1 MAAHTELTV
10 SSADSW
16 GNSCCLV
23 PGVAPV
29 PVFGSAGRSFQRTR
43 QRRDHKRFLRPSPEA
58 AHPPGQQLSPDC
70 VPGAPARQLSI
81 LLSILFPAGPCTSPA
96 AAAAALSEPR
106 APRSTLSL
114 PSPHPLPPP
123 SAPTR
128 REGGSGSWNSPV
140 EITDSSVFT
149 R

>member
-23 PGVAPV
+23 LGVAPV
-29 PVFGSAGRSFQRTR
+29 PVFGSAGRSFQRTQ
-43 QRRDHKRFLRPSPEA
+43 QRRDHKRLLPPSPEP
-58 AHPPGQQLSPDC
+58 AHAPGQQLSLDC
-70 VPGAPARQLSI
+70 VPGAPAGQLSI
-81 LLSILFPAGPCTSPA
+81 LPSILSPAGPCALPA

-123 SAPTR
+123 SAPTPQ
-128 REGGSGSWNSPV
+128 GGRQRLRNSPV
-140 EITDSSVFT
+140 EITDSSIFA